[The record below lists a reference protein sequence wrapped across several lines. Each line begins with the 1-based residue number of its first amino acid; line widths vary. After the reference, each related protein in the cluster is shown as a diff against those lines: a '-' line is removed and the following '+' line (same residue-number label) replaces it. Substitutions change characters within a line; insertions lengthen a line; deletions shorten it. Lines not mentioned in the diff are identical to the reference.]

1 MKKELI
7 INKSKTQLVILA
19 GGRSKRF
26 GGGYKT
32 LHKFNNLSVLDR
44 ILNNYKNL
52 DIEVALNVNSNEM
65 EFSKRGLNLIK
76 DEIDNFQG
84 PLAGIYS
91 SIKWVLQN
99 NKNIEWI
106 LTTPSDTPFLFAKII
121 NKFFKTKFKENSK
134 IILAKNSDKIHPVI
148 GLWHVSLIKKLEEFL
163 AKEDRKIMN
172 WVKQEDYELLNFENK
187 NYFFNI
193 NTRSDLKEATQIE
206 NSLKIL

>member
-32 LHKFNNLSVLDR
+32 LHKFNNLSVLER

-52 DIEVALNVNSNEM
+52 DIEVALNVNSNEI
-65 EFSKRGLNLIK
+65 EFAKTGLNLIN

-99 NKNIEWI
+99 NKNIEWV

-163 AKEDRKIMN
+163 VKEDRKIMN
-172 WVKQEDYELLNFENK
+172 WVKQEDYEVLNFEEK